1 MKIGQENKDKQLF
14 LSKNGK
20 YIDAR
25 NVNIILKSRLA
36 KLGITGISTHSLR
49 HTYGTRCVEA
59 GMRAVALQRLM
70 GHQDIAVTLNT
81 YTSVFNKYKESELE
95 KVNEYYINNAFFEAN
110 KLLEEN
116 NKGEEILD
124 GWQI

>member
-1 MKIGQENKDKQLF
+1 M
-14 LSKNGK
+14 
-20 YIDAR
+20 
-25 NVNIILKSRLA
+25 
-36 KLGITGISTHSLR
+36 

-116 NKGEEILD
+116 SKEEELLD